1 MKPRNYYL
9 ILKVLIED
17 LKKSLISPDENF
29 VKMEAVETMSAT
41 KEASRDEQLVIKQG
55 RTDVT
60 NKEVRETIKRIEET
74 EKKKEAPSDIDA
86 TRPASKEEIEA
97 AFYHV
102 EYVDAGIPDEIGFI
116 TVKMTEADFARKLES
131 VSDVR
136 QTLRLAD

>member
-1 MKPRNYYL
+1 MAKHIDKNIYLEWEEEPL
-9 ILKVLIED
+9 IL
-17 LKKSLISPDENF
+17 SNPNQQENTFF
-29 VKMEAVETMSAT
+29 V
-41 KEASRDEQLVIKQG
+41 
-55 RTDVT
+55 RTG
-60 NKEVRETIKRIEET
+60 
-74 EKKKEAPSDIDA
+74 
-86 TRPASKEEIEA
+86 ASKEEIEA